1 MLIFSNKHKKTHF
14 RLITKRIEIPS
25 RVACSI
31 LNEFILCLFIP
42 RSLLFMVY
50 IIKVNYA
57 IKVSLLLVATKLCP
71 LLRNLSTF
79 QEGARDNLDHGLAPF
94 WDAKQPL
101 LTLRQPAFSFSG
113 TFVRPFLFWSVTHA
127 RINSPSTY
135 DAMHILV
142 SNLDSKNK
150 VLRNN
155 VLCQFPVASL
165 FSEVSSRQSEYHN
178 FLLTAH

>member
-127 RINSPSTY
+127 RINSPSMGHMLLCIYWFRTL
-135 DAMHILV
+135 IL
-142 SNLDSKNK
+142 KTK
-150 VLRNN
+150 CY